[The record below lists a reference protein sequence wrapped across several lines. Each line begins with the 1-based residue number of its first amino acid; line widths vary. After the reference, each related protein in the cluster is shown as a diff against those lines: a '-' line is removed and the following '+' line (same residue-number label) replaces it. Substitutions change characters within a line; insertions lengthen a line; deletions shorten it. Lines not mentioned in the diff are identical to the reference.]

1 MDEFQESF
9 QNSKLYETVE
19 EFGEKAELYR
29 PEFADNKLKEYLD
42 SRREKF
48 HEALERLED
57 SELQEKRE
65 AFMERYDEFER
76 RYLEVKNSI
85 RHISRRQMKAYPNL
99 ISKAERLRKLKEK
112 KKK

>member
-1 MDEFQESF
+1 MLRENRIAVPNEY
-9 QNSKLYETVE
+9 NLYIEWGT
-19 EFGEKAELYR
+19 ATARLAYSQLS
-29 PEFADNKLKEYLD
+29 DKLKEYLD

-112 KKK
+112 NKK